1 MNDGAKERVRGYT
14 CLRVCEKERKKARKR
29 ERERE
34 IKFWIIELSTYT
46 YRY

>member
-29 ERERE
+29 ERDK
-34 IKFWIIELSTYT
+34 ILD
-46 YRY
+46 YRALYLYV